1 MELFKGLEAYHLIGT
16 HGSFVLF
23 GERRGLLV
31 DLTNGLNGILSVR
44 VVRRFSMSRQLY
56 TRVLSEALVAD
67 IATLKI
73 QLEQA
78 IQNQS
83 VEAFPEQS
91 RLITKGSTVTPA
103 AREIV
108 EEIDRRISRLEQ
120 VRDWIDED
128 EYLAHLIDSVIGKQ
142 VKTSEQRQARKN
154 IIMNIV
160 FLLLGWL
167 LSILATPANIVSLF
181 PH

>member
-1 MELFKGLEAYHLIGT
+1 
-16 HGSFVLF
+16 
-23 GERRGLLV
+23 
-31 DLTNGLNGILSVR
+31 
-44 VVRRFSMSRQLY
+44 MSQNPY
-56 TRVLSEALVAD
+56 TRVLSEALTAD

-78 IQNQS
+78 IQHQP

-91 RLITKGSTVTPA
+91 RRILEGSTATPA
-103 AREIV
+103 VREIV

-128 EYLAHLIDSVIGKQ
+128 EYLAHLIDSVIGKK
-142 VKTSEQRQARKN
+142 VKASEQRQARRN
-154 IIMNIV
+154 IIVNVI

>member
-1 MELFKGLEAYHLIGT
+1 MLQYSYT
-16 HGSFVLF
+16 H
-23 GERRGLLV
+23 
-31 DLTNGLNGILSVR
+31 
-44 VVRRFSMSRQLY
+44 
-56 TRVLSEALVAD
+56 VLSEALTAD
-67 IATLKI
+67 IAALKI

-83 VEAFPEQS
+83 IEAFPEPS
-91 RLITKGSTVTPA
+91 RRILKGTPVTPA

-108 EEIDRRISRLEQ
+108 EEIDHRISRLEQ

-128 EYLAHLIDSVIGKQ
+128 EYLAQLIDSIIGKQ
-142 VKTSEQRQARKN
+142 VKTSEQRQARRN
-154 IIMNIV
+154 IIVNIV

-167 LSILATPANIVSLF
+167 LSILATPANMVSLF